1 MLSTTTLILAGL
13 TWVGMLFAA
22 AVIGER
28 APERFRRW
36 WPSIYALSLAVY
48 CTAWTFYG
56 TVTQAVNSG
65 WPIPPTF
72 VGTIALFVLAW
83 PFLLKLIELAKAQNA
98 TSIADFIASRFG
110 KSSTLAAVVT
120 LVAVLGMVPYIA
132 LQLKAVA
139 MSYAMVSAGRGGGGE
154 LPAWQDVAFYVA
166 LMMAVFAMLFGTRR
180 AAATEHNGGLVLAM
194 AFESLL
200 KLGALLAVGGYVMF
214 GMFDG
219 PADLF
224 SQSAGTLPL
233 RPLDLGVFATLAL
246 LGVLAMFSLPHQF
259 HIGVV
264 ECRDGAHLKTAR
276 WLFPLYLVLISLPV
290 LVFARAGSLLLGDR
304 LPSDLYVLGLPL
316 MEGQSG
322 LALLTFLGGL
332 SAATG
337 MVILASLTLSI
348 MIGNHWLAPLA
359 VGRGWSERA
368 DLRVAVLM
376 QRRFGIALVMLL
388 AYGYSRALGDSEALA
403 DIGSLSFSGLAQL
416 APAVT
421 FAVFLPGL
429 PMRAVLGGIVAGVL
443 VWSYVLLAPLA
454 AQSGGTDP
462 LWVTQGPLGWAWLSP
477 QGLLGMDGW
486 DRLSRGVTASLCA
499 NLAVTALLA
508 FLPARAQGA
517 SRPLAR
523 LSPEVLRD
531 LAGRFLSDERVVR
544 LFDAHSDAQ
553 SLEAAVEHELAAVV
567 GSASSRLL
575 LDAARR
581 EAPAPLEAV
590 AAIVGEASQQAR
602 FSQSLL
608 EAALQNMSQ
617 GISVVDADLR
627 LVAWNARYAGLFD
640 YPPALLREGASVEA
654 LLRHNLA
661 RGLAGDV
668 DVETEVA
675 KRLRHMR
682 EGTPY
687 VAERRFPDGRVMEI
701 RGNPMP
707 GGGFVATF
715 TDVTAF
721 RAAEDALR
729 QTLETL
735 EQRVAER
742 TAEAEQARASAE
754 QANTAKSRFL
764 AAVSHDLV
772 QPLNAAH
779 LFAHALQQQLKHAQ
793 YREPVRQIQ
802 GSLAATESLLAGL
815 LDISRLDAGGLQ
827 PKVADFPLAELFE
840 PLAAEFQALAGERG
854 LDFHHVR
861 SRAWVRSDPQ
871 LLRRI
876 LQNFLTNAVRYTERG
891 RILLGLRRCGDDL
904 RLEVWDTGPGIAE
917 QDRAAV
923 FQEFRR
929 LARGGDNP
937 GLGLGLAIAERMAR
951 LLEHRIGLRSEPG
964 RGTVFS
970 VSVQRALP
978 SAQRTAPPRAA
989 PPSPH
994 LSVLVIDNEPAVLAA
1009 MQALLEGWRCRV
1021 SAARSA
1027 AEALAQSAA
1036 TRPDVAL
1043 VDYHLDGDETGLALI
1058 AELRKQL
1065 PELPAI
1071 LITADHSETL
1081 AKAAADAGVPLLHK
1095 PLSPLKLRA
1104 LLARIR
1110 PRTVG
1115 ASFPATRDPPA
1126 ESTFVT

>member
-1 MLSTTTLILAGL
+1 
-13 TWVGMLFAA
+13 
-22 AVIGER
+22 
-28 APERFRRW
+28 
-36 WPSIYALSLAVY
+36 
-48 CTAWTFYG
+48 
-56 TVTQAVNSG
+56 
-65 WPIPPTF
+65 
-72 VGTIALFVLAW
+72 
-83 PFLLKLIELAKAQNA
+83 
-98 TSIADFIASRFG
+98 
-110 KSSTLAAVVT
+110 
-120 LVAVLGMVPYIA
+120 
-132 LQLKAVA
+132 
-139 MSYAMVSAGRGGGGE
+139 
-154 LPAWQDVAFYVA
+154 
-166 LMMAVFAMLFGTRR
+166 
-180 AAATEHNGGLVLAM
+180 
-194 AFESLL
+194 LL
-200 KLGALLAVGGYVMF
+200 KLGALTAVGVFVVF
-214 GMFDG
+214 GMFNG
-219 PADLF
+219 PADLLA
-224 SQSAGTLPL
+224 QSAGTLPV

-290 LVFARAGSLLLGDR
+290 LAFARAGSLLLGDR

-316 MEGQSG
+316 MEGQTG

-359 VGRGWSERA
+359 MGRGWAERT
-368 DLRVAVLM
+368 DLRAAVLV
-376 QRRFGIALVMLL
+376 QRRFGIGLVLLL
-388 AYGYSRALGDSEALA
+388 AYGYSRALGGSEALA

-416 APAVT
+416 APAVA
-421 FAVFLPGL
+421 FAVFLPRL
-429 PMRAVLGGIVAGVL
+429 SARAVLGGIVAGVL

-454 AQSGGTDP
+454 ARFGGLDP
-462 LWVTQGPLGWAWLSP
+462 SWVTQGPLGMAWLSP
-477 QGLLGMDGW
+477 EGLFGLHGW
-486 DRLSRGVTASLCA
+486 DRLSRGVAASLFA
-499 NLAVTALLA
+499 NLAFTA
-508 FLPARAQGA
+508 FLVWLPERRPHRAA
-517 SRPLAR
+517 PTSRLA
-523 LSPEVLRD
+523 PDVLRD
-531 LAGRFLSDERVVR
+531 LAARFLGEERLTR
-544 LFDAHSDAQ
+544 LFESHGDAQ
-553 SLEAAVEHELAAVV
+553 DLEAAVEHELAAVV
-567 GSASSRLL
+567 GAASARLL

-602 FSQSLL
+602 FSQGLL

-617 GISVVDADLR
+617 GISVVDAELR

-640 YPPALLREGASVEA
+640 YPPELLREGAPVEA

-661 RGLAGDV
+661 RMCHEPPAAYADPSVVARAAPSAGLDVVSTTPSPVFGPRRTPQRRLDALATDVHDTCGPARGLAGHV
-668 DVETEVA
+668 DVEVEVA
-675 KRLRHMR
+675 KRLAHMR
-682 EGTPY
+682 EGSPY

-754 QANTAKSRFL
+754 QANAAKSRFL

-779 LFAHALQQQLKHAQ
+779 LFTHALQQQLKHAQ

-815 LDISRLDAGGLQ
+815 LDISRLDAGGLE
-827 PKVADFPLAELFE
+827 PRISDFPLAELFE

-861 SRAWVRSDPQ
+861 SQAWVRSDPQ

-876 LQNFLTNAVRYTERG
+876 LQNFLTNAVRYTEHG
-891 RILLGLRRCGDDL
+891 RILLGLRRRGDDL

-917 QDRAAV
+917 QDRVAV

-951 LLEHRIGLRSEPG
+951 LLGHRIGLHSEPG

-978 SAQRTAPPRAA
+978 SAQRTATPRAA
-989 PPSPH
+989 SPSPH

-1021 SAARSA
+1021 SGARGA
-1027 AEALAQSAA
+1027 AEALAQIAA

-1043 VDYHLDGDETGLALI
+1043 VDYHLDGDETGLDLI
-1058 AELRKQL
+1058 AALRKHL

-1071 LITADHSETL
+1071 LITADHSEIL
-1081 AKAAADAGVPLLHK
+1081 AKAAAEAGVPLLHK

-1110 PRTVG
+1110 PGKVG
-1115 ASFPATRDPPA
+1115 
-1126 ESTFVT
+1126 